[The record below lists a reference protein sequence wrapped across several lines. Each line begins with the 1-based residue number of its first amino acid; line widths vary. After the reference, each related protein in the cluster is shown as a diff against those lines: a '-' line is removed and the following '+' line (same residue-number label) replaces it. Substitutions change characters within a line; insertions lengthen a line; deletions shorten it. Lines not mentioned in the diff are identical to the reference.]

1 MQRPPILIRKRK
13 EEGGRV
19 PNGHD
24 RPQHDNAQPAAV
36 EAGAAAA
43 DEADAEAAEPERTEL
58 LGLEQLLY
66 RDASASP
73 LLEKSEEQRLTRQAR
88 AAWQSLLA
96 ALEENRAALTAPLSD
111 GANTGA
117 GIRPRDTLSERDVVA
132 LLERVHDL
140 GDSRGPSSTPESID
154 GPGDGQR
161 LGVRATLLADIQE
174 RLERF
179 RGCRDELVQRNLRL
193 VISLARHY
201 QDRGIGYLDL
211 VQEGTFGLMRAIEKF
226 DPAKDVRFGTYAIWW
241 IWQAMS
247 RAQQLHGGAVIRT
260 PTTVQADQRRLLR
273 LTSELEGAFLRAPT
287 EEELRE
293 AAAETLGTRALPDT
307 PLTVVSLDA
316 PLKEGEEGR
325 LGDVIAQV
333 DMLSPE
339 EEALKESLGKKLREV
354 LTSLPA
360 REEEIVR
367 LRFGFDGNRTFTLE
381 EIGARLGLTK
391 ERVRQLEW
399 RARKRL
405 KVICQKAGMDRD
417 G

>member
-1 MQRPPILIRKRK
+1 MILGAELPLMI
-13 EEGGRV
+13 
-19 PNGHD
+19 NG
-24 RPQHDNAQPAAV
+24 PSLIAV
-36 EAGAAAA
+36 
-43 DEADAEAAEPERTEL
+43 
-58 LGLEQLLY
+58 
-66 RDASASP
+66 
-73 LLEKSEEQRLTRQAR
+73 
-88 AAWQSLLA
+88 
-96 ALEENRAALTAPLSD
+96 LEENRAVLTALLSA

-117 GIRPRDTLSERDVVA
+117 IRPRDTLSERDVVA
-132 LLERVHDL
+132 LLDAVHDH
-140 GDSRGPSSTPESID
+140 GDSRDLSATPESID
-154 GPGDGQR
+154 GPGNGLGHDV
-161 LGVRATLLADIQE
+161 GVRAILADIQE

-179 RGCRDELVQRNLRL
+179 RGCRDELVRRNLRL

-273 LTSELEGAFLRAPT
+273 LTSELEDAFLRAPT

-307 PLTVVSLDA
+307 RLTVVSLDT

-325 LGDVIAQV
+325 LGDMIAQV
-333 DMLSPE
+333 DILSPE

-367 LRFGFDGNRTFTLE
+367 LRFGFDRSRTLTLE

-399 RARKRL
+399 RACKRL

>member
-1 MQRPPILIRKRK
+1 MP
-13 EEGGRV
+13 
-19 PNGHD
+19 D
-24 RPQHDNAQPAAV
+24 
-36 EAGAAAA
+36 AA
-43 DEADAEAAEPERTEL
+43 DAEPERTEL

-73 LLEKSEEQRLTRQAR
+73 LLEKSEEQTLTRQAR

-96 ALEENRAALTAPLSD
+96 VLEDNRAALTAALS
-111 GANTGA
+111 TGA
-117 GIRPRDTLSERDVVA
+117 GIRSRDTLSERDVVA
-132 LLERVHDL
+132 LLERVHDH
-140 GDSRGPSSTPESID
+140 GDSRDPSSVPGSID
-154 GPGDGQR
+154 SPGVGPGDGDR

-174 RLERF
+174 RLGRF
-179 RGCRDELVQRNLRL
+179 RGCRDELVRRNLRL
-193 VISLARHY
+193 VINLARHY
-201 QDRGIGYLDL
+201 QGRGIGYLDL
-211 VQEGTFGLMRAIEKF
+211 VQEGAFGLMRAIEKF
-226 DPAKDVRFGTYAIWW
+226 DPEKDVRFGTYAIWW

-260 PTTVQADQRRLLR
+260 PTTVQAHQRRLLR
-273 LTSELEGAFLRAPT
+273 LTSELEDAFLRAPT

-307 PLTVVSLDA
+307 PLTVVSLDT

-333 DMLSPE
+333 DILSPE
-339 EEALKESLGKKLREV
+339 EEALKERLGKKLREV
-354 LTSLPA
+354 LADLPA

-367 LRFGFDGNRTFTLE
+367 LRFGFDRNRTLTLE

-391 ERVRQLEW
+391 ERARQLEW
-399 RARKRL
+399 RARKRV

>member
-1 MQRPPILIRKRK
+1 MQRPPILIRKRT
-13 EEGGRV
+13 EEGGRGQ
-19 PNGHD
+19 NGHG
-24 RPQHDNAQPAAV
+24 RPQYDNAPD
-36 EAGAAAA
+36 AA
-43 DEADAEAAEPERTEL
+43 DAEPERTVL
-58 LGLEQLLY
+58 LGLEHLLY
-66 RDASASP
+66 SDASASP

-96 ALEENRAALTAPLSD
+96 VLEENRAALANLVSTGD
-111 GANTGA
+111 NTGA
-117 GIRPRDTLSERDVVA
+117 RIKPWGRLSEREVVA
-132 LLERVHDL
+132 LLERAHDQ
-140 GDSRGPSSTPESID
+140 GDSR
-154 GPGDGQR
+154 R
-161 LGVRATLLADIQE
+161 VGVWATLLADIQE

-179 RGCRDELVQRNLRL
+179 RRCRDELVRRNLRL
-193 VISLARHY
+193 VINLARHY

-211 VQEGTFGLMRAIEKF
+211 VQEGAFGLMRAIEKF

-273 LTSELEGAFLRAPT
+273 LTSELEDALLRAPT

-333 DMLSPE
+333 DILSPE
-339 EEALKESLGKKLREV
+339 EEAVRESLGKKLREV
-354 LTSLPA
+354 LTDLPA

-367 LRFGFDGNRTFTLE
+367 LRFGFDGNRTLTLE

-399 RARKRL
+399 RARKCL
-405 KVICQKAGMDRD
+405 KVICENAGMDRD